1 MSGHTPFQTLLDR
14 MSPESLA
21 RIAEKSDALEQE
33 IALTE
38 LRRALNFSQAE
49 LAAVLNINQS
59 SVAKMEKRRD
69 MKLGTLRRAIEAM
82 GGELELHARFKDRV
96 VRLDQLGS

>member
-1 MSGHTPFQTLLDR
+1 MSGHTPFKVLRDR
-14 MSPESLA
+14 MSPEAQAQAIEMS
-21 RIAEKSDALEQE
+21 EKLEQE

-82 GGELELHARFKDRV
+82 GGALELHARFDDRI
-96 VRLDQLGS
+96 VRLDKLGS